1 MSEPVIEVRHLS
13 KSFGTHVVLRDVDTG
28 DGFNC
33 TYSEAELWS
42 IAIAMSGGEVLS
54 NDELEKLSPGRRK
67 LYTRLLP
74 PIGIAGRPVDFFEQ
88 PTISA
93 TVLDFDTPS

>member
-42 IAIAMSGGEVLS
+42 TPMLFCVTWTLPS
-54 NDELEKLSPGRRK
+54 
-67 LYTRLLP
+67 TR
-74 PIGIAGRPVDFFEQ
+74 
-88 PTISA
+88 A
-93 TVLDFDTPS
+93 T